1 MSLLLIYLVFLCLN
15 IGLAVTADYTGL
27 NLGQQPL
34 PDLGTGEGQ
43 TFAGIQAPTNSTNNN
58 PFNFITEFTFA
69 ANQATVMIINALTF
83 GFIIDTIDG
92 TIPGLEM
99 PEVFVN
105 GLKVILGLF
114 HALLIFYLWTGRS
127 LQNFT

>member
-1 MSLLLIYLVFLCLN
+1 MCIRDS
-15 IGLAVTADYTGL
+15 
-27 NLGQQPL
+27 
-34 PDLGTGEGQ
+34 
-43 TFAGIQAPTNSTNNN
+43 
-58 PFNFITEFTFA
+58 FITEFTFA